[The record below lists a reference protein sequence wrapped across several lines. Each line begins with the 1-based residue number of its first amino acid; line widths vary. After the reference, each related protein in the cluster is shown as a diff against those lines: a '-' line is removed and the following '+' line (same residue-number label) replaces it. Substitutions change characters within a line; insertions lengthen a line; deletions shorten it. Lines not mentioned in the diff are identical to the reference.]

1 MLNTWSLLVEYA
13 DLMLLF
19 DSFLVCLALTFVAW
33 FMLNLPC
40 FNLENIRKRDD
51 RRDRKRL
58 MAILRANRNAVS
70 RWRLFCRSIRPA
82 WRCCRRATVVFMPK
96 QAASPTSTSGGQSDC
111 TPSEIMSPTA
121 ANEGSEQLG
130 SDLGD
135 RSATGR
141 ASHGRGPRRRRWFGP
156 YPDPQWRCCGGLIFK
171 FRVSQ

>member
-70 RWRLFCRSIRPA
+70 RWRLFCRSITSRHITHRFSVKVVKRKPSVT
-82 WRCCRRATVVFMPK
+82 RRVIARNITMF
-96 QAASPTSTSGGQSDC
+96 
-111 TPSEIMSPTA
+111 
-121 ANEGSEQLG
+121 
-130 SDLGD
+130 
-135 RSATGR
+135 R
-141 ASHGRGPRRRRWFGP
+141 AS
-156 YPDPQWRCCGGLIFK
+156 
-171 FRVSQ
+171 